1 MKIKKTASWAALAK
15 RLSISR
21 RALFDWRKHP
31 GAPSTPDLAEWEE
44 YVEENSLG
52 IAPNKLS
59 PARAKLLEEN
69 LRKKNHLLDLEI
81 AKQENRMIDA
91 AAVNDFLHKVAFT
104 QKTVFYS
111 MLEGE
116 LPPRLVGK
124 DQAEMSIIGRETA
137 DKLCD
142 IFSTELDQ
150 WLSQLPTPKTAKP
163 GAAG

>member
-1 MKIKKTASWAALAK
+1 MRTKKRPNWGHLAQHLGVVP
-15 RLSISR
+15 RTLSR
-21 RALFDWRKHP
+21 WKHLPGCPATPDVEAWRKF
-31 GAPSTPDLAEWEE
+31 
-44 YVEENSLG
+44 VEENSLG

-69 LRKKNHLLDLEI
+69 LRKKNHLLDLQI
-81 AKQENRMIDA
+81 AEKENRMIDA

-104 QKTVFYS
+104 QKTVFYA

-124 DQAEMSIIGRETA
+124 DQAEMSVAGREMA
-137 DKLCD
+137 DRLCD
-142 IFSTELDQ
+142 IFSQELDQ
-150 WLSQLPTPKTAKP
+150 WISMLPTPKPAKP

>member
-1 MKIKKTASWAALAK
+1 MKTKKQTSWSELAE
-15 RLSISR
+15 RLKVNRRTLSR
-21 RALFDWRKHP
+21 WKHLP
-31 GAPSTPDLAEWEE
+31 GAPSTPDPEKWEE

-69 LRKKNHLLDLEI
+69 LRKKNHLLDLQI
-81 AKQENRMIDA
+81 AEKENRMIDA

-104 QKTVFYS
+104 QKTVFYA

-124 DQAEMSIIGRETA
+124 DQAEMSVAGREMA
-137 DKLCD
+137 DRLCE
-142 IFSTELDQ
+142 IFSQELDQ
-150 WLSQLPTPKTAKP
+150 WISMLPTPKPAKP